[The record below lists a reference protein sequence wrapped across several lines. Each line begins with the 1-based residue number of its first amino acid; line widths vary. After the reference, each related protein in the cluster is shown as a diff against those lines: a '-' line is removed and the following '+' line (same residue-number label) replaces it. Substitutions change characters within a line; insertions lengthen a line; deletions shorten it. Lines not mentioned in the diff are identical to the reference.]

1 MVALGRPAGQRSI
14 EPLTQSARAPG
25 RVNLMGD
32 HTDYNG
38 GVALPMAID
47 LYTEVTFT
55 RNDSGRI
62 LLFSAIDPRP
72 ASFPIDV
79 SLDPRSLI
87 DISPPWA
94 RLAAAMAALVR
105 PASGGVGRISSTV
118 PTGAGLSSSAALA
131 VALALVFGAEGSP
144 LTFAQLCQ
152 RSEAAAGSS
161 VGLMDPLVSAGG
173 RAGHALLIDFSKM
186 TVDPVALPAG
196 AEIVVVHSG
205 QPRALGHT
213 PYAARRAECEAAAL
227 ELGGP
232 LGLAEAADITGLL
245 DPVLRRRTR
254 HVVTECARVR
264 EFAGALRHD
273 DLAGAGR
280 LMVESHRSLAADFEV
295 STPALDELVDN
306 LVHTPGV
313 FGARLTGGGF
323 GGCVVALTAPGALD
337 VAAHPGRAWRV
348 QASGGASLR
357 TLSDPGAA

>member
-1 MVALGRPAGQRSI
+1 LV
-14 EPLTQSARAPG
+14 ARAPG
-25 RVNLMGD
+25 RVNLIGD

-47 LYTEVTFT
+47 LYTEVSFT
-55 RNDSGRI
+55 QNDSGRV

-72 ASFPIDV
+72 GSFPLEV
-79 SLDPRSLI
+79 SLDPRALV

-105 PASGGVGRISSTV
+105 PPSGGVGRISSTI
-118 PTGAGLSSSAALA
+118 PPGAGLSSSAALS
-131 VALALVFGAEGSP
+131 VSLALVFGAEGSP

-152 RSEAAAGSS
+152 RSEAATGSS

-173 RAGHALLIDFSKM
+173 RAGHALLIDFSRM
-186 TVDPVALPAG
+186 TVDPVAVPAD

-232 LGLAEAADITGLL
+232 LGLAEPADVTGLL

-264 EFAGALRHD
+264 EFTAALRHD
-273 DLAGAGR
+273 DLAAAGR
-280 LMVESHRSLAADFEV
+280 VMVASHRSLAADFEV
-295 STPALDELVDN
+295 STPAIDGLVDN
-306 LVHTPGV
+306 LVRLPGV
-313 FGARLTGGGF
+313 YGARLTGGGF

-337 VAAHPGRAWRV
+337 VEAHPGQAWRV
-348 QASGGASLR
+348 RASGGAGLR
-357 TLSDPGAA
+357 VLSTTGVA